1 MSEPEHSELAL
12 RRRRIKVRAGH
23 RGIREM
29 DLLLGGF
36 AQTHLDDLSE
46 EDVDAFER
54 LLDVP
59 DHDVLAWISGNAPTP
74 PEFDTPLLDR
84 LKTIRLTPDDYN

>member
-1 MSEPEHSELAL
+1 MPENSEDAI
-12 RRRRIKVRAGH
+12 RRRRIKFRAGH

-36 AQTHLDDLSE
+36 AAAHLDELSGE
-46 EDVDAFER
+46 ELSQFEA
-54 LLDVP
+54 LLDAP

-74 PEFDTPLLDR
+74 PEYDTALLDR
-84 LKTIRLTPDDYN
+84 LKSVRLTPEDYN